1 MWLKL
6 EGEIVSSNARKSI
19 SGLTGVLLQRKNVYI
34 LEFFKGVN
42 KIMKFKVER
51 KSRNFRRKKM
61 KVSYKVPSK
70 LSF

>member
-1 MWLKL
+1 MRLKL